1 MHSRNLLIESME
13 TSKMDAL
20 ATKYG
25 ITLKPRRKVAPKP
38 LDLSSEA
45 GQHLFR
51 KALERVMVT
60 HARVI
65 KALAER

>member
-1 MHSRNLLIESME
+1 MKTSEME
-13 TSKMDAL
+13 AL

-38 LDLSSEA
+38 LDLSSEK
-45 GQHLFR
+45 GQRLFWESV
-51 KALERVMVT
+51 KRVMAT